1 MTDEDVLTEETP
13 EENSNDELL
22 NLMKDLKA
30 EFKKVSDSNKQLEK
44 RLSKVESS
52 YLNEEVEKPKT
63 KKTLLETLREES
75 VQ

>member
-1 MTDEDVLTEETP
+1 MSDEDLKDETP

-22 NLMKDLKA
+22 NLMKELKD
-30 EFKKVSDSNKQLEK
+30 EFKKVSDSNKQLDK

-52 YLNEEVEKPKT
+52 YLNEEIEKPKN

-75 VQ
+75 IS

>member
-1 MTDEDVLTEETP
+1 MTDEDVKTEEI

-22 NLMKDLKA
+22 NLMKDLKD

-52 YLNEEVEKPKT
+52 YLNEEVEKPKS
-63 KKTLLETLREES
+63 KKTLLEALREES
-75 VQ
+75 IQ